1 MPDFKPVRG
10 MRDLL
15 IEETKQLNLII
26 RNARKVAKCY
36 NYGEVTTPIVESHEL
51 VSAKSSDEI
60 RNRMFTFQD
69 LGDRAVALRPEFT
82 ASIARLVTTVLK
94 KAPRP
99 MRLFSIGSVYRYDEP
114 QRGRYREFWQSNYE
128 LMGSNKPEADAE
140 LILLTNYF
148 LKALGLK
155 KYFFKV
161 GHIGIIKGILDQERV
176 AEKTQKEVLHLM
188 DKKEYDEAFSQLKND
203 NVKSVLQGLVEVK
216 GDDIFEIT
224 DEMRVQVKDYSKAR
238 DAADNL
244 MEILKF
250 VASSGCSIDS
260 IQPTFS
266 RGLEYYTGL
275 IFEVQVPELEI
286 SLGGGGR
293 YDRLIELFGG
303 ISTPAVG
310 VAHGLDRIN
319 LALQIQGVE
328 AKDQKAKKIFVIP
341 IGEDLRI
348 KALNIV
354 EELRN
359 SGLFVE
365 FEVMGRKMGKA
376 LEYANKC
383 KMDYAVI
390 VGKSELKEGSVALR
404 NLVKHEQINVKLE
417 NLLKKIQE

>member
-26 RNARKVAKCY
+26 SNARKVAKYY

-69 LGDRAVALRPEFT
+69 LGDRTVALRPEFT
-82 ASIARLVTTVLK
+82 ASIVRLVTTVLK

-99 MRLFSIGSVYRYDEP
+99 MRLFSVGSVYRYDEP

-128 LMGSNKPEADAE
+128 LMGSNRPEADAE
-140 LILLTNYF
+140 MILLTSYL
-148 LKALGLK
+148 LKSLGLK
-155 KYFFKV
+155 NYFFKV
-161 GHIGIIKGILDQERV
+161 GHIGIVKGILDQEQV
-176 AEKTQKEVLHLM
+176 DEKTQKEVLHLM
-188 DKKEYDEAFSQLKND
+188 DKKEYAEAFSQLKKD
-203 NVKSVLQGLVEVK
+203 NVKSVLQSLVEVK
-216 GDDIFEIT
+216 GDDIFKIT
-224 DEMRVQVKDYSKAR
+224 EEMRLQVKDYSKAK
-238 DAADNL
+238 DAAINL
-244 MEILKF
+244 IEILKL
-250 VASSGCSIDS
+250 VTSSGCSIDS

-319 LALQIQGVE
+319 LALQIQGFE
-328 AKDQKAKKIFVIP
+328 SGDKKIKKIFVIP
-341 IGEDLRI
+341 ISEDLRI
-348 KALNIV
+348 KALNIA

-365 FEVMGRKMGKA
+365 LEVMGRKVGKA
-376 LEYANKC
+376 LEYANKL
-383 KMDYAVI
+383 KMDYAI
-390 VGKSELKEGSVALR
+390 IAGKSELKEGSVVLR
-404 NLVKHEQINVKLE
+404 NLIKHEQTTVKLE